1 MNWNYPIGSTEYFF
15 IFFFILVYVAY
26 IIRTIRVARQLKT
39 TARTIIIKLFLRSV
53 ALVLLIIS
61 LLGPS
66 FGEAEREI
74 SAKGK
79 DILMLVDLSKSM
91 DAADVNPSRLE
102 KVKFEMNHFIQN
114 QRANRVGII
123 VFSNEAFVQAPLT
136 YDVAALE
143 LFIHSLQTDLL
154 PTSGTNICTAA
165 ELAFNKLMNGT
176 DPTSRSK
183 MVIVF
188 TDGENRG
195 DCSRSLY
202 NNLRRFGIGTY
213 VVGVGTKNGIS
224 IRSNGKPLQDNSGK
238 IVITKLDESFLQS
251 FAANAKGDY
260 YELSNSKNEVG
271 RMITDINN
279 AEGTLID
286 SRTVTVASNKYYYFL
301 GAALILILL
310 DVLITIGTFRL

>member
-1 MNWNYPIGSTEYFF
+1 
-15 IFFFILVYVAY
+15 
-26 IIRTIRVARQLKT
+26 
-39 TARTIIIKLFLRSV
+39 
-53 ALVLLIIS
+53 
-61 LLGPS
+61 
-66 FGEAEREI
+66 
-74 SAKGK
+74 
-79 DILMLVDLSKSM
+79 
-91 DAADVNPSRLE
+91 
-102 KVKFEMNHFIQN
+102 
-114 QRANRVGII
+114 
-123 VFSNEAFVQAPLT
+123 
-136 YDVAALE
+136 
-143 LFIHSLQTDLL
+143 
-154 PTSGTNICTAA
+154 
-165 ELAFNKLMNGT
+165 
-176 DPTSRSK
+176 

-238 IVITKLDESFLQS
+238 IVITKLDEAFLQS

>member
-1 MNWNYPIGSTEYFF
+1 
-15 IFFFILVYVAY
+15 
-26 IIRTIRVARQLKT
+26 
-39 TARTIIIKLFLRSV
+39 
-53 ALVLLIIS
+53 
-61 LLGPS
+61 
-66 FGEAEREI
+66 
-74 SAKGK
+74 
-79 DILMLVDLSKSM
+79 
-91 DAADVNPSRLE
+91 
-102 KVKFEMNHFIQN
+102 
-114 QRANRVGII
+114 
-123 VFSNEAFVQAPLT
+123 
-136 YDVAALE
+136 
-143 LFIHSLQTDLL
+143 
-154 PTSGTNICTAA
+154 
-165 ELAFNKLMNGT
+165 
-176 DPTSRSK
+176 